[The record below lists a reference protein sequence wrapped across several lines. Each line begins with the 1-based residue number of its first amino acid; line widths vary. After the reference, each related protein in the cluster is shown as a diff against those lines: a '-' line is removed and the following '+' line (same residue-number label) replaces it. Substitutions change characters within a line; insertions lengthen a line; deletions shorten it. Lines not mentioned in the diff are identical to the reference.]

1 VISVSGADG
10 LHKIVV
16 MNPKGGCGKT
26 TLATNLAGWFA
37 LRGPPPTL
45 VDCDPHG
52 FCTRWVESR
61 APHHPKIHARAASRL
76 TARST
81 LDVHPDSSVAIIDLP
96 AAIASEQLHAFVY
109 LADSLL
115 LPVTPSEIDVHA
127 ATRFIA
133 ELLLDVRLDRSE
145 RRIGIVANRVRG
157 RTRSFAMLM
166 RFLGS
171 LRIPLIAALRDSQ
184 AFVHAAALGLGVC
197 ELPPHRVRDDL
208 PALEA
213 LGRWLERRRAVS
225 RAQRDALIAKTAY
238 RYAEAR
244 GFVGGDPTSDWLRAE
259 EEVDRTGVAGL
270 AAGEDLVPAE
280 Q

>member
-1 VISVSGADG
+1 LISITGADG

-26 TLATNLAGWFA
+26 TLATNLAGWLA

-45 VDCDPHG
+45 VDCDSQG
-52 FCTRWVESR
+52 FCTRWLENRPAHRPKVHGLVA
-61 APHHPKIHARAASRL
+61 APP

-81 LDVHPDSSVAIIDLP
+81 IEVPAESSVAIIDLP
-96 AAIASEQLHAFVY
+96 AAITGEQLHAFVY

-115 LPVTPSEIDVHA
+115 LPVTPSDIDVYS

-133 ELLLDVRLDRSE
+133 ELLLDAQLDRSE
-145 RRIGIVANRVRG
+145 RRVGIVANRVRE
-157 RTRSFAMLM
+157 RTLSFAMLM

-171 LRIPLIAALRDSQ
+171 LRIPLIGALRDSQ
-184 AFVHAAALGLGVC
+184 NFVQAAAQGLSVC
-197 ELPPHRVRDDL
+197 ELPPHRVQDDL
-208 PALEA
+208 PALDA
-213 LGRWLERRRAVS
+213 IGAWLQRRRAMS
-225 RAQRDALIAKTAY
+225 RAQRQALIAKAAY

-244 GFVGGDPTSDWLRAE
+244 GFVGGDPAVDWQRAE
-259 EEVDRTGVAGL
+259 REVDGTGTGEIAG
-270 AAGEDLVPAE
+270 GERVLAE

>member
-1 VISVSGADG
+1 VISISGSDG

-37 LRGPPPTL
+37 LRGPPPTI
-45 VDCDPHG
+45 VDCDPQG

-61 APHHPKIHARAASRL
+61 SPERPKVYGLATGPL
-76 TARST
+76 TAGST
-81 LDVHPDSSVAIIDLP
+81 IEVPADSSVVIIDLP
-96 AAIASEQLHAFVY
+96 AAITGDQLHGFVY

-115 LPVTPSEIDVHA
+115 LPVTPSDIDVYS

-133 ELLLDVRLDRSE
+133 ELLLDAQLDRRE
-145 RRIGIVANRVRG
+145 RRVGIVANRVRE

-171 LRIPLIAALRDSQ
+171 LRIPLIGALRDSQ
-184 AFVHAAALGLGVC
+184 NYVQAAALGLAVC
-197 ELPPHRVRDDL
+197 ELPPHRVQDDL
-208 PALEA
+208 PALDAIGE
-213 LGRWLERRRAVS
+213 WLERRRAVS
-225 RAQRDALIAKTAY
+225 RSQRDELIAKAAY

-244 GFVGGDPTSDWLRAE
+244 GFVGGDPKADWVRAAQ
-259 EEVDRTGVAGL
+259 EVDGIGASET
-270 AAGEDLVPAE
+270 AGEDPVQAG

>member
-1 VISVSGADG
+1 MISISGADG

-37 LRGPPPTL
+37 LRGPPPTV
-45 VDCDPHG
+45 VDCDPQG
-52 FCTRWVESR
+52 YCTRWIESR
-61 APHHPKIHARAASRL
+61 GSDRPRVHGLATGPL

-81 LDVHPDSSVAIIDLP
+81 IEVPATSSIVIIDLP
-96 AAIASEQLHAFVY
+96 AAISSDQLHAFVY

-115 LPVTPSEIDVHA
+115 LPVTPSDIDVYS

-133 ELLLDVRLDRSE
+133 ELLLDAQLDRSE
-145 RRIGIVANRVRG
+145 QRVGIVANRVRE

-171 LRIPLIAALRDSQ
+171 LRIPLIGALRDSQ
-184 AFVHAAALGLGVC
+184 NFVQAAALGLGVC
-197 ELPPHRVRDDL
+197 ELPPHRVKDDL
-208 PALEA
+208 PALDA
-213 LGRWLERRRAVS
+213 IGGWLERRKATS

-244 GFVGGDPTSDWLRAE
+244 GFVGGDPTADWLRAAR
-259 EEVDRTGVAGL
+259 EVDGSVTDE
-270 AAGEDLVPAE
+270 AAGGDPAPAGR
-280 Q
+280 

>member
-1 VISVSGADG
+1 LISISGADG

-45 VDCDPHG
+45 VDCDPQG
-52 FCTRWVESR
+52 FCTRWIESR
-61 APHHPKIHARAASRL
+61 ASDRPRVHGLAAGPL
-76 TARST
+76 TASST
-81 LDVHPDSSVAIIDLP
+81 IEVPGDSSVVIIDLP
-96 AAIASEQLHAFVY
+96 AAITGDQLHAFVY

-115 LPVTPSEIDVHA
+115 LPVTPSEIDVYS

-133 ELLLDVRLDRSE
+133 ELLLDAQLDRSE
-145 RRIGIVANRVRG
+145 RRVGIVANRVRE
-157 RTRSFAMLM
+157 RTRSFAMLL

-171 LRIPLIAALRDSQ
+171 LRIPLIGSLRDSQ
-184 AFVHAAALGLGVC
+184 NFVQAAASGLGVC
-197 ELPPHRVRDDL
+197 ELPPHRAQEDL
-208 PALEA
+208 PALDA
-213 LGRWLERRRAVS
+213 LGRWLERRRAMS
-225 RAQRDALIAKTAY
+225 RAQRDALIAETAY

-244 GFVGGDPTSDWLRAE
+244 GFVGGDPTADWLRAAKE
-259 EEVDRTGVAGL
+259 IDGAG
-270 AAGEDLVPAE
+270 AGETAGGGSVPAE

>member
-1 VISVSGADG
+1 MISISGADG

-37 LRGPPPTL
+37 LRGPPPT
-45 VDCDPHG
+45 VIDCDPQG
-52 FCTRWVESR
+52 FCTRWAESR
-61 APHHPKIHARAASRL
+61 PSDRPKVHCVEAGPL

-81 LDVHPDSSVAIIDLP
+81 IEAHAESSIVIIDLP
-96 AAIASEQLHAFVY
+96 AAITGDQLHAFVY

-115 LPVTPSEIDVHA
+115 LPVTPSEIDVHS

-133 ELLLDVRLDRSE
+133 ELLLDAQLDRNE
-145 RRIGIVANRVRG
+145 RRVGIVANRVRE
-157 RTRSFAMLM
+157 RTRSFAMLA

-171 LRIPLIAALRDSQ
+171 LRIPLIGALRDSQ
-184 AFVHAAALGLGVC
+184 NFVQAAALGLGVC
-197 ELPPHRVRDDL
+197 ELPLHRVKDDL
-208 PALEA
+208 PALDA
-213 LGRWLERRRAVS
+213 IGQWLERRKAMS
-225 RAQRDALIAKTAY
+225 RAQRNALIAKAAY

-244 GFVGGDPTSDWLRAE
+244 GFVGGDPSADWLRAA
-259 EEVDRTGVAGL
+259 EEVDGIGTGEIAG
-270 AAGEDLVPAE
+270 DDPAPSG

>member
-1 VISVSGADG
+1 MISISGVDG

-37 LRGPPPTL
+37 LRGPPPTV
-45 VDCDPHG
+45 VDCDPQG
-52 FCTRWVESR
+52 FCTRWIETR
-61 APHHPKIHARAASRL
+61 GPNRPKVHGLATGPL

-81 LDVHPDSSVAIIDLP
+81 IDVHADSSVVIIDLP
-96 AAIASEQLHAFVY
+96 AAITGDQLHAFVY

-115 LPVTPSEIDVHA
+115 LPVTPSDIDVYS

-133 ELLLDVRLDRSE
+133 ELLLDAQLDRTE
-145 RRIGIVANRVRG
+145 RRVGIVANRVRE

-171 LRIPLIAALRDSQ
+171 LQIPMIGALRDSQ
-184 AFVHAAALGLGVC
+184 NFVQAAALGLGIC
-197 ELPPHRVRDDL
+197 ELPPHRAQDDV
-208 PALEA
+208 PALDA
-213 LGRWLERRRAVS
+213 IGGWLERRRAMS
-225 RAQRDALIAKTAY
+225 RAQRDALIAKQAY

-244 GFVGGDPTSDWLRAE
+244 GFVGGDPAADWRRAE
-259 EEVDRTGVAGL
+259 EEIDGAD
-270 AAGEDLVPAE
+270 AGETAPVPAGP
-280 Q
+280 

>member
-1 VISVSGADG
+1 VISISGADG

-26 TLATNLAGWFA
+26 TLATNLAAWFA
-37 LRGPPPTL
+37 LRAAQPTL
-45 VDCDPHG
+45 VDCDPQG
-52 FCTRWVESR
+52 FGTRWIERR
-61 APHHPKIHARAASRL
+61 APHRPRAYGLATGPL

-81 LDVHPDSSVAIIDLP
+81 IEVPADSSVVIIDLP
-96 AAIASEQLHAFVY
+96 AAITADQLHAFVY

-115 LPVTPSEIDVHA
+115 LPVTPSDIDVYS

-133 ELLLDVRLDRSE
+133 ELLLDAQLDRSE
-145 RRIGIVANRVRG
+145 RRVGIVASRVRE

-171 LRIPLIAALRDSQ
+171 LRIPLIGALRDSQ
-184 AFVHAAALGLGVC
+184 NFVQAAALGLGVC
-197 ELPPHRVRDDL
+197 ELPPHRAQGDL
-208 PALEA
+208 AALDA
-213 LGRWLERRRAVS
+213 IGRWLERRRAMS
-225 RAQRDALIAKTAY
+225 RARRDALIAEAAY

-244 GFVGGDPTSDWLRAE
+244 GFVGGDPTADWLRAE
-259 EEVDRTGVAGL
+259 QEIDRTG
-270 AAGEDLVPAE
+270 AGEIAGEEPVPAS

>member
-1 VISVSGADG
+1 VISILGADG

-45 VDCDPHG
+45 VDCDPEG
-52 FCTRWVESR
+52 YCTRWIERR
-61 APHHPKIHARAASRL
+61 APDCPKVHGLAARPL

-81 LDVHPDSSVAIIDLP
+81 LEVHADSSVVIIDLP
-96 AAIASEQLHAFVY
+96 AAISGDQLHAFVY

-115 LPVTPSEIDVHA
+115 LPVTPSEIDVYS

-133 ELLLDVRLDRSE
+133 ELLLDAQLDRSE
-145 RRIGIVANRVRG
+145 RRVGIVANRVRE
-157 RTRSFAMLM
+157 RTKSFAMLM

-171 LRIPLIAALRDSQ
+171 LRIPLIGALRDSQ
-184 AFVHAAALGLGVC
+184 NFVQAAALGLGVC
-197 ELPPHRVRDDL
+197 ELPPHRVQDDV
-208 PALEA
+208 PALDGI
-213 LGRWLERRRAVS
+213 GRWLERRQAMS
-225 RAQRDALIAKTAY
+225 RAQRDALVAKAAY

-244 GFVGGDPTSDWLRAE
+244 GFIGGDPKADWRRAE
-259 EEVDRTGVAGL
+259 QEVDGTGTAETACGGPVL
-270 AAGEDLVPAE
+270 AE

>member
-1 VISVSGADG
+1 MISISGADA

-45 VDCDPHG
+45 IDCDPQG
-52 FCTRWVESR
+52 YCSRWVDSR
-61 APHHPKIHARAASRL
+61 ASDRPKVHCFEAGPL

-81 LDVHPDSSVAIIDLP
+81 LEAHAESSIAIIDLP
-96 AAIASEQLHAFVY
+96 AAIAGDQLHAFVY

-115 LPVTPSEIDVHA
+115 LPVAPSEIDVHS

-133 ELLLDVRLDRSE
+133 ELLLDAQLDR
-145 RRIGIVANRVRG
+145 RRVGIVATRVRE
-157 RTRSFAMLM
+157 RTRSFAMLA

-171 LRIPLIAALRDSQ
+171 LRIPLIGALRDSQ
-184 AFVHAAALGLGVC
+184 NYVQAAALGLGVC
-197 ELPPHRVRDDL
+197 ELPPHRVKDDL
-208 PALEA
+208 PALDA
-213 LGRWLERRRAVS
+213 IGDWLERRKAMS
-225 RAQRDALIAKTAY
+225 RAHRDALIAKAAY

-244 GFVGGDPTSDWLRAE
+244 GFVGGDPKADWLRAA
-259 EEVDRTGVAGL
+259 EEVDGIDTGET
-270 AAGEDLVPAE
+270 AGEEPAA
-280 Q
+280 QAG

>member
-1 VISVSGADG
+1 VISISGADG
-10 LHKIVV
+10 LNKIVV

-45 VDCDPHG
+45 VDCDPQG
-52 FCTRWVESR
+52 FCTRWLASR
-61 APHHPKIHARAASRL
+61 AADRPRIHGRAASL
-76 TARST
+76 STPRST
-81 LDVHPDSSVAIIDLP
+81 IEAHADSTVVIIDLP
-96 AAIASEQLHAFVY
+96 AAITDDQVHAFVY

-115 LPVTPSEIDVHA
+115 LPVVPSEIDVHS

-133 ELLLDVRLDRSE
+133 ELLLDAQLDRSE
-145 RRIGIVANRVRG
+145 RRVGIVANRVRG
-157 RTRSFAMLM
+157 RTKSFAMLQ

-184 AFVHAAALGLGVC
+184 NFVQAAAVGLGVC
-197 ELPPHRVRDDL
+197 ELPRHRVQDDL
-208 PALEA
+208 PALET
-213 LGRWLERRRAVS
+213 LGAWLGRRRAMS
-225 RAQRDALIAKTAY
+225 RAEREALIASTAY

-244 GFVGGDPTSDWLRAE
+244 GFVGGDPTADWLRAE
-259 EEVDRTGVAGL
+259 EEVSRIGI
-270 AAGEDLVPAE
+270 PARPTECHEPVE

>member
-1 VISVSGADG
+1 MISITGADG

-26 TLATNLAGWFA
+26 TLATNLAGWLA
-37 LRGPPPTL
+37 LRGPPPTI
-45 VDCDPHG
+45 VDCDPQG
-52 FCTRWVESR
+52 FCTRWIESR
-61 APHHPKIHARAASRL
+61 PAHRPKVHGLATGPL

-81 LDVHPDSSVAIIDLP
+81 IEVPAESSVAIIDLP
-96 AAIASEQLHAFVY
+96 AAITGEQLHAFVY

-115 LPVTPSEIDVHA
+115 LPVTPSDIDVYS

-133 ELLLDVRLDRSE
+133 ELLLDAQLDRSE
-145 RRIGIVANRVRG
+145 RRVGIVANRVRE

-171 LRIPLIAALRDSQ
+171 LRIPLIGALRDSQ
-184 AFVHAAALGLGVC
+184 NFVQAAALGLGVC
-197 ELPPHRVRDDL
+197 ELPPHRVQDDV
-208 PALEA
+208 PAIDA
-213 LGRWLERRRAVS
+213 IGGWLERRRFIS
-225 RAQRDALIAKTAY
+225 RAHREALIAKAAY

-244 GFVGGDPTSDWLRAE
+244 GFVGGDPQADWQRAE
-259 EEVDRTGVAGL
+259 REVDSAGTGETAG
-270 AAGEDLVPAE
+270 GSGVSAE

>member
-1 VISVSGADG
+1 VISISGADG

-26 TLATNLAGWFA
+26 TLATNLAAWFA

-45 VDCDPHG
+45 VDCDPQG
-52 FCTRWVESR
+52 FGTRWIER
-61 APHHPKIHARAASRL
+61 RAAHRPKAFGLATGPL

-81 LDVHPDSSVAIIDLP
+81 IEVPADSSVVIIDLP
-96 AAIASEQLHAFVY
+96 AAITADQLHAFVY

-115 LPVTPSEIDVHA
+115 LPVTPSEIDVYS

-133 ELLLDVRLDRSE
+133 ELLLDAQLDRSE
-145 RRIGIVANRVRG
+145 RRVGIVANRVRE

-171 LRIPLIAALRDSQ
+171 LRIPLIGSLRDSQ
-184 AFVHAAALGLGVC
+184 NFVQAAALGLGVC
-197 ELPPHRVRDDL
+197 ELPPHRVKDDL
-208 PALEA
+208 PALDA
-213 LGRWLERRRAVS
+213 IGGWLERRRAMS
-225 RAQRDALIAKTAY
+225 RAQRDALIAKAAY

-244 GFVGGDPTSDWLRAE
+244 GFVGGDPAADWLRAA
-259 EEVDRTGVAGL
+259 EEVDGIGTGE
-270 AAGEDLVPAE
+270 AAGEGPA
-280 Q
+280 QAGQ

>member
-1 VISVSGADG
+1 LISISGADG

-37 LRGPPPTL
+37 LRGPPPTV
-45 VDCDPHG
+45 VDCDPQG
-52 FCTRWVESR
+52 FSTRWIESR
-61 APHHPKIHARAASRL
+61 PADRPRVHGLAAGAL

-81 LDVHPDSSVAIIDLP
+81 IEVHPESSIVIIDLP
-96 AAIASEQLHAFVY
+96 AAISSDQLHAFVY

-115 LPVTPSEIDVHA
+115 LPVTPSEIDVYS

-133 ELLLDVRLDRSE
+133 ELLLDAQLDRSE
-145 RRIGIVANRVRG
+145 RRVGIVANRVRE
-157 RTRSFAMLM
+157 RTKSFAMLM

-171 LRIPLIAALRDSQ
+171 LRIPLIGTLRDSQ
-184 AFVHAAALGLGVC
+184 NFVQAAALGLGVC
-197 ELPPHRVRDDL
+197 ELPPHRVQDDL
-208 PALEA
+208 PALDAIGE
-213 LGRWLERRRAVS
+213 WLERRKAVS
-225 RAQRDALIAKTAY
+225 RAQRDVLVAKAAY

-244 GFVGGDPTSDWLRAE
+244 GFVGGDPRADWVRAE
-259 EEVDRTGVAGL
+259 QEVDDADTGEPAR
-270 AAGEDLVPAE
+270 EDPVPAG

>member
-1 VISVSGADG
+1 LISISGADG

-37 LRGPPPTL
+37 LRGPPPTV
-45 VDCDPHG
+45 VDCDPQG
-52 FCTRWVESR
+52 FCTRWIESR
-61 APHHPKIHARAASRL
+61 ASDRPKVHGLATGSL

-81 LDVHPDSSVAIIDLP
+81 IEAHPESSIVIIDLP
-96 AAIASEQLHAFVY
+96 AAISSDQLHAFVY

-115 LPVTPSEIDVHA
+115 LPVTPSEIDVYS

-133 ELLLDVRLDRSE
+133 ELLLDAQLDRSE
-145 RRIGIVANRVRG
+145 RRVGIVANRVRE

-171 LRIPLIAALRDSQ
+171 LKIPLIGALRDSQ
-184 AFVHAAALGLGVC
+184 NFVQAAALGLGVC
-197 ELPPHRVRDDL
+197 ELPPHRVKDDL
-208 PALEA
+208 PALDA
-213 LGRWLERRRAVS
+213 IGGWLERRKAMS
-225 RAQRDALIAKTAY
+225 RAQRDALIAKAAY

-244 GFVGGDPTSDWLRAE
+244 GFAGGDPAADWLRAA
-259 EEVDRTGVAGL
+259 EEVDGIGTGE
-270 AAGEDLVPAE
+270 AAGEDPA
-280 Q
+280 QAGQ